1 MTAVTSK
8 RSNAPTAVDKDVSER
23 IRSIR
28 LQKGLSQADVAS
40 AIGIVH
46 QQYHKYESGLNR
58 FSAGMM
64 VKIAE
69 VLDCMVEDLFPP
81 TLRGNKTL
89 DSEQRIDVLKQE
101 LVQLVLDS
109 SSEAQLIA
117 LRTILLD
124 LSSKAK
130 REAA

>member
-8 RSNAPTAVDKDVSER
+8 RSNAPTTVDKDVSER

-28 LQKGLSQADVAS
+28 LQKGKSQADVAGH
-40 AIGIVH
+40 IGIVH

-69 VLDCMVEDLFPP
+69 ALDCMVDDLFPP
-81 TLRGNKTL
+81 SLRGSSTL
-89 DSEQRIDVLKQE
+89 DSDQRVDVLKQE
-101 LVQLVLDS
+101 LVKLVLDTK
-109 SSEAQLIA
+109 SESQLIA
-117 LRTILLD
+117 LRTLLLD
-124 LSSKAK
+124 LAEVSK
-130 REAA
+130 EAA

>member
-8 RSNAPTAVDKDVSER
+8 RSSEPTTVDKNVSER

-28 LQKGLSQADVAS
+28 LQKGMSQADVAGTL
-40 AIGIVH
+40 GIVH

-69 VLDCMVEDLFPP
+69 ALDCMVEDLFPP
-81 TLRGNKTL
+81 TLRGTKNL
-89 DSEQRIDVLKQE
+89 ESEQRVDVLKQE
-101 LVQLVLDS
+101 LVKLVLDT
-109 SSEAQLIA
+109 SSEAQLVA
-117 LRTILLD
+117 LRTLLLD
-124 LSSKAK
+124 LANTSK
-130 REAA
+130 RAAA

>member
-1 MTAVTSK
+1 MTSVTSK
-8 RSNAPTAVDKDVSER
+8 RSSAPTTVDKDVSER

-28 LQKGLSQADVAS
+28 LQKGMSQADVA
-40 AIGIVH
+40 AGLGIVH

-69 VLDCMVEDLFPP
+69 SLDCMVADLFPP
-81 TLRGNKTL
+81 TLRGSKTL
-89 DSEQRIDVLKQE
+89 ESEQRVDVLKQE
-101 LVQLVLDS
+101 LVKLVLDTT
-109 SSEAQLIA
+109 SEAQLIA

-124 LSSKAK
+124 LANSSK
-130 REAA
+130 RAAA